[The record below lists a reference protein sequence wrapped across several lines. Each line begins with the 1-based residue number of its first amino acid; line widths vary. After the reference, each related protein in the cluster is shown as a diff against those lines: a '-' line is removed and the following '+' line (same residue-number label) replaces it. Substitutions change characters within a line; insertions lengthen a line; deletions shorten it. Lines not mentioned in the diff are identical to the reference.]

1 MNIWSGSIALN
12 GETQLEGN
20 TLSRD
25 TRIQRGQQQQQQ
37 QQQRLTQIRS
47 RLRSPAN
54 RPDLTLALRHSQR
67 FDAALP
73 VLRQPGAGPA
83 VRARRAEP
91 GTAHDGG
98 IDGGMAEEQTG
109 GQRVAGRGGSRAVSV
124 RAVSRWDF
132 GGC

>member
-20 TLSRD
+20 NLSRD
-25 TRIQRGQQQQQQ
+25 ARLQRGHQQQQ
-37 QQQRLTQIRS
+37 LTQILS
-47 RLRSPAN
+47 PLRPPAN

-67 FDAALP
+67 LDAALP

-98 IDGGMAEEQTG
+98 VDGGMAEEQTG
-109 GQRVAGRGGSRAVSV
+109 GKCVAGRGGSRAVSV